1 MISFK
6 DIIKKKNIEYKNG
19 YKCECCNTRN
29 NGKPWVIYK
38 LSEYQNNIDKNIC
51 SYLCYKKMNIKDT
64 NLWSKVINK
73 CDFFDLRPV
82 SLNNCDDFT
91 MLTNDELLELDDNS
105 VKKYYEKLNTYY
117 YMNPERASIQL
128 KIMENSVS
136 EFDNVELYD
145 NSGESD

>member
-19 YKCECCNTRN
+19 YKCECCNHRN

-38 LSEYQNNIDKNIC
+38 LSEHQKNIC
-51 SYLCYKKMNIKDT
+51 SYLCYKKMNIKDK
-64 NLWSKVINK
+64 NLWSKVVNK

-82 SLNNCDDFT
+82 SSNNCDDFT
-91 MLTNDELLELDDNS
+91 MLTNDELSELDDNS

-136 EFDNVELYD
+136 EFDNIELYD
-145 NSGESD
+145 NSGDSD